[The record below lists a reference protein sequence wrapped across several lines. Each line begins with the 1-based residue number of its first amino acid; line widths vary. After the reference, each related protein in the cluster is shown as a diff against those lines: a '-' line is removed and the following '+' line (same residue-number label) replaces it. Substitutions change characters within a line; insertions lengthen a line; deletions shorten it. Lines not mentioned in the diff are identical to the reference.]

1 MKEQVRVAITVA
13 AVQIA
18 YSLLFLIAYGEMLGE
33 DQRIGRPQQLYIGAA
48 RRDYVPMVDR
58 S

>member
-1 MKEQVRVAITVA
+1 MVD
-13 AVQIA
+13 
-18 YSLLFLIAYGEMLGE
+18 E